1 MAQMYGGSVALE
13 GSPDIRERISRS
25 GADAVADYEL
35 LAALLGSGYRNKD
48 VREVAAELLD
58 RFDFSGGIPKAQ
70 TLAEV
75 AGVGPARAC
84 RVAAALELGR
94 RFYGHRGRKISGP
107 EDVWQLVRH
116 FDDRQRERF
125 LCVCL
130 NGAHEVSAV
139 RVISV
144 GLANRTIVHP
154 REVFAEAVKARAC
167 AIIAAHNHP
176 SGRLDASPEDLEI
189 SDRLKQAADIM
200 GIPLLDH
207 VIFSQDAWLSLVE
220 SGQLALP
227 RSG

>member
-1 MAQMYGGSVALE
+1 MAEGYGASAALE
-13 GSPDIRERISRS
+13 RAPDIRERISRA
-25 GADAVADYEL
+25 GADSVADYEL
-35 LAALLGSGYRNKD
+35 MAALLGSGLRNKD
-48 VREVAAELLD
+48 VRAVATELLD
-58 RFDFSGGIPKAQ
+58 RFDFTGGIPKAEI
-70 TLAEV
+70 LAEV

-94 RFYGHRGRKISGP
+94 RFYGHRGRRVSGP
-107 EDVWQLVRH
+107 EDVWHLVRH

-154 REVFAEAVKARAC
+154 REIFAEAVSFRAC

-189 SDRLKQAADIM
+189 SERLRQASEVM
-200 GIPLLDH
+200 GIALLDH
-207 VIFSQDAWLSLVE
+207 VIFSQDSWLSLVE
-220 SGQLALP
+220 TGQLRAT
-227 RSG
+227 G